1 MDDNSRDRLTL
12 ARRFLEPSNS
22 THRQYEALRAFFVDR
37 VPSAE
42 AAARFGYTPGSFRVL
57 VHQFR
62 NQPGRDFFAPTA
74 RQGRPPGKRKRLR
87 EQVVALRKQNLSVH
101 DISRALA
108 RDGEALSPAAVAA
121 ILEEEGFAKLP
132 RRGDDERPDQPR
144 PVVAEAAD
152 VRQLDLTPRHF
163 RTKFGGLFLFLPWLV
178 SADLDAILARAGL
191 PGSKMIPAACA
202 VRSLLALKL
211 FGNARHSHV
220 MSSVLDEG
228 LALFAGLNVVPKRSS
243 LTEYSSR
250 VEPGCYPKLMRH
262 WFDAVSR
269 LGLEWGTSFDL
280 DFHTIPFHGE
290 DALVEKHY
298 VSKRS
303 RRQKGMLAFLAQDAG
318 TRVFCYANGE
328 LRKDQQN
335 DEVLRFVDYWKQR
348 TGRLPE
354 ELIFDSKLTTY
365 ANLDK
370 LNRMGIPF
378 ITLRRRTPKLLAEIA
393 RTPTSAWRRIE
404 LESVS
409 RGYKTPRILDRR
421 ITLNDYDGPLRQLT
435 IAELGHEEPTLLL
448 TNQLSRSASHLIGRY
463 AQRMLIENNIE
474 DGVDF
479 FHMDALSS
487 AVAMKISCDLQLT
500 LMASSLY
507 RLLAVRIGHGYE
519 SAKSRH
525 LFRDFIDASAGIAI
539 DEDDVVVRFQRRAHN
554 PLLVAAGFDWTD
566 IKVPWLGGKRL
577 RLVFGESV
585 HGPEVE
591 HGVNAETNI
600 Q

>member
-554 PLLVAAGFDWTD
+554 PLLVAAGFDRTD